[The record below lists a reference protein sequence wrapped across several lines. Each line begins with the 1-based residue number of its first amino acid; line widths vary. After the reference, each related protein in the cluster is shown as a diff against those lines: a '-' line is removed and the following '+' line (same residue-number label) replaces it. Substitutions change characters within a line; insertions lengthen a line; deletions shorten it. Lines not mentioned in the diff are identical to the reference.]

1 MSQTA
6 HQIAGNQRRTLRKM
20 RQQLLGMAD
29 AWEDLDEFIRS
40 RFTELAD
47 QVEQVNADMA
57 ATDDF
62 DDGHSGPP

>member
-1 MSQTA
+1 MSQSA
-6 HQIAGNQRRTLRKM
+6 RQIAGNQRRTLRKM
-20 RQQLLGMAD
+20 RQQLLAMAD

-40 RFTELAD
+40 RFTELAE

-62 DDGHSGPP
+62 DDGNSAPL